1 MMHYFIYDERC
12 GLCVAFKEWLMDN
25 AQAETFEAIS
35 FDDPRIPQILR
46 GKAETE
52 IRESAHVV
60 TPNGRVLSGH
70 SAILVTLS
78 VRWWG
83 RLIRPVL
90 SLPFLDPF
98 LRFIYT
104 WISKNRYRLS
114 CRLRDSKQGGPER
127 PLPAKDLK

>member
-1 MMHYFIYDERC
+1 MIHYFIYDGRC
-12 GLCVAFKEWLMDN
+12 GLCVGFRDWLMDN
-25 AQAETFEAIS
+25 ARPGTFEAIA
-35 FDDPRIPQILR
+35 FDDPRIPNLLR
-46 GKAETE
+46 GKSETE

-60 TPNGRVLSGH
+60 TPDGRVLSGH

-83 RLIRPVL
+83 RLIRPIL

-114 CRLRDSKQGGPER
+114 CRLRDSEPDGPIG
-127 PLPAKDLK
+127 PTATKDMK

>member
-1 MMHYFIYDERC
+1 MIHYFIYDSRC
-12 GLCVAFKEWLMDN
+12 GLCTAFRDWLMEH
-25 AQAETFEAIS
+25 ARPGTFESIS
-35 FDDPRIPQILR
+35 FDDPRIPQILP
-46 GKAETE
+46 GKSETE

-60 TPNGRVLSGH
+60 TPDGRVLSGH

-83 RLIRPVL
+83 RLVRPIL

-104 WISKNRYRLS
+104 QISKNRYRLS
-114 CRLRDSKQGGPER
+114 CRLRDSEQGGPGT
-127 PLPAKDLK
+127 PLPTKGQK